1 MRKTIFIILSLV
13 ATVTTL
19 SAATPDFAYPQ
30 TVIADCEKRLSSLDG
45 ATGQK
50 ADISRA
56 ECLLDIVYARGLVD
70 QQSYF
75 NAPALVDSVARQIT
89 DPAVRALVRL
99 IDADVYSSIYN
110 ASAYRYD
117 QVKTPDRPCRPTS
130 RSGTAASS
138 VPSSTALSMRRSL
151 STASP
156 AVSRSPTSRLSSPP
170 MRQRAI
176 SIRPSTT
183 LSPSRHRA

>member
-117 QVKTPDRPCRPTS
+117 QVKTPDRPLP
-130 RSGTAASS
+130 ADIS
-138 VPSSTALSMRRSL
+138 VLSSTALSMRLSL

-156 AVSRSPTSRLSSPP
+156 AVSRLPTFRLSSPP

-176 SIRPSTT
+176 SIRPSMT
-183 LSPSRHRA
+183 SSSSRPRC